1 MARQRIEGTAA
12 LKNDEHYSY
21 RHYCAW
27 PEDER
32 WELIAG
38 TAYAMSPAPRRRHQ
52 GLAGAL
58 YVQLHH
64 HFEDKPCR
72 PYVAP
77 IDVFLPEADEA
88 LADIDT
94 VVQPDLLVVCDP
106 TKLID
111 EGILGAPDFIIEI
124 LSPSSALRDQSE
136 KRKLYEAKG
145 VREYWIVNPDTL
157 EAFMYR
163 LRDGAYGLPSVA
175 SLASATAVAIFPGLE
190 LGVNEADLR

>member
-1 MARQRIEGTAA
+1 MARQRIEGTSA
-12 LKNDEHYSY
+12 LKNGEHYSY
-21 RHYCAW
+21 REYCAW

-52 GLAGAL
+52 GLLGTL
-58 YVQLHH
+58 YGLLNR
-64 HFEDKPCR
+64 HFEGKPCR
-72 PYVAP
+72 PYISP
-77 IDVFLPEADEA
+77 IDVFLPEADEE

-106 TKLID
+106 AKLID
-111 EGILGAPDFIIEI
+111 EGIKGAPDFIIEI
-124 LSPSSALRDQSE
+124 LSPSTAMRDQSE
-136 KRKLYEAKG
+136 KRRLYEAKG

-163 LRDGAYGLPSVA
+163 LHDGAYGLPAVA
-175 SLASATAVAIFPGLE
+175 SLAKATAVAIFPGLE
-190 LGVNEADLR
+190 LEVREEEL

>member
-12 LKNDEHYSY
+12 LKNDEHYNY
-21 RHYCAW
+21 HDYCTW

-38 TAYAMSPAPRRRHQ
+38 TAYAMSPAPRRMHQ
-52 GLAGAL
+52 RLAGML
-58 YVQLHH
+58 
-64 HFEDKPCR
+64 FETLARFFRGKTCQ
-72 PYVAP
+72 PYISP
-77 IDVFLPEADEA
+77 IDVFFPTADEA

-106 TKLID
+106 AKLID
-111 EGILGAPDFIIEI
+111 EGIRGAPDFIIEI

-136 KRKLYEAKG
+136 KRRLYEAKG

-157 EAFMYR
+157 ETFMYR
-163 LRDGAYGLPSVA
+163 LRDGAYGLPAVA
-175 SLASATAVAIFPGLE
+175 SLANATAIAIFPGLE
-190 LGVNEADLR
+190 LGAREEDL